1 MVVKNCSTGYQTGR
15 KKASFHFQEDQEL
28 NQKWIFFMNRKDWL
42 PTVLSIIYM
51 YRSFSRKICKT
62 R

>member
-51 YRSFSRKICKT
+51 YQSF
-62 R
+62 